1 VVRMMM
7 RRKTDFSQIMKSVNL
22 HMFRMCVV
30 FLFLTSHLFFL
41 TTLTAATIEDYKDD
55 AEYKVLREAM
65 HRAFNDGDTALFFPA
80 VKNLQDYLL
89 KKDDLHAYYTQ
100 RCNEIVFNLNRQNI
114 FEAYKLATK
123 LSKELTEKQLDKE
136 MYMAI
141 NMMGHIHKYCGNK
154 ESAKK
159 CFREVIDR
167 MNKEGYAEGT
177 PPIYMNLVSIYTDE
191 NPDSALL
198 LLDQAVQIS
207 KDFSP
212 ERTFDIETRRVLSYY
227 SMGEKQ
233 KFLDGYKAYQEGV
246 EQGLSSVHGRELDIY
261 YQASI
266 GNTDKAVS
274 MAMEEIDGSDKY
286 IMAAEIYEKAWR
298 WQEANTAL
306 RKAMAMKDSI
316 NSIILGSSMEGIQD
330 ELRLYEAEHRAVKNR
345 QIALSAI
352 TVGLLL
358 LILALGYFAYI
369 KRKHEKQLKKA
380 YKQIV
385 ESTKMKSAFI
395 QNVSH
400 EIRTPLNIISGFAQ
414 VIANP
419 DLSQNA
425 EDRKKIAETMIHNTS
440 LITSMIDE
448 TLDLARSEASELKDK
463 MNTTMVDELMQQLVQ
478 EFKGKADPM
487 VSLSYKSS
495 LPSNFSLRTQKDML
509 KRIVSLLLDNSVKN
523 TAVGTIVLKTV
534 ADKKRMT
541 IIVEDTGC
549 GVPASESER
558 IFERF
563 VKLDDFKAG
572 LGLGLPLCRT
582 LTKQLH
588 GRVWLDT
595 SYIGPGAR
603 FCIELLR

>member
-1 VVRMMM
+1 MIRL
-7 RRKTDFSQIMKSVNL
+7 KTELRQMFIAY
-22 HMFRMCVV
+22 MFRVCVLII
-30 FLFLTSHLFFL
+30 FLISHLSLLTSI
-41 TTLTAATIEDYKDD
+41 AATIEDYKDD
-55 AEYKVLREAM
+55 AEYKELRQAM
-65 HRAFNDGDTALFFPA
+65 HRAFNEGDSARFFPA

-141 NMMGHIHKYCGNK
+141 NMMGHIYSYCGNK

-159 CFREVIDR
+159 CWREVIDR
-167 MNKEGYAEGT
+167 MNKEGYLDSM
-177 PPIYMNLVSIYTDE
+177 PPIYMNLVGIYMDE

-198 LLDQAVQIS
+198 LLDKAVQIS
-207 KDFSP
+207 KDYSP
-212 ERTFDIETRRVLSYY
+212 ERTFDIETRRALSYY
-227 SMGEKQ
+227 SMGNRE
-233 KFLDGYKAYQEGV
+233 KFLEGYQAYQEGV
-246 EQGLSSVHGRELDIY
+246 KKGLSSVSGRELDIY
-261 YQASI
+261 YQATI
-266 GNTDKAVS
+266 GNTDKAVK
-274 MAMEEIDGSDKY
+274 MAMEEIDGSEKY
-286 IMAAEIYEKAWR
+286 AVAADIYEKAWR

-306 RKAMAMKDSI
+306 KKAMATKDSI

-330 ELRLYEAEHRAVKNR
+330 ELRLYEAEHRAAKNK

-369 KRKHEKQLKKA
+369 KRKHEQQLKKA

-385 ESTKMKSAFI
+385 ESAKMKSAFI
-395 QNVSH
+395 QNVNH

-419 DLSQNA
+419 DLSQSV
-425 EDRKKIAETMIHNTS
+425 EDRKKIAETMMHNTQ

-448 TLDLARSEASELKDK
+448 TLELAQSEVSELLDK
-463 MNTTMVDELMQQLVQ
+463 MNTAMLDELMEQVVQ
-478 EFKGKADPM
+478 EFKGKANPM
-487 VSLSYKSS
+487 VSLSYESS
-495 LPSNFSLRTQKDML
+495 LPSHFSLRTQRDVL

-523 TAVGTIVLKTV
+523 TNVGSIILKTEG
-534 ADKKRMT
+534 DKKKMT
-541 IIVEDTGC
+541 ITVEDTGC
-549 GVPASESER
+549 GVPASEADH

-563 VKLDDFKAG
+563 VKLDDFKSG

-582 LTKQLH
+582 LAKQLH

-595 SYIGPGAR
+595 SYGGPGAR